1 MARTIALNEL
11 QQLYLTNG
19 QVLSYQHFGQDYT
32 TAPVV
37 VINHPLTANSCVTG
51 TEGWWNDVIGEN
63 KTIDTN
69 IYAVICFNIPGNGYD
84 GYFIEDFKH
93 WHTGTVAGYF
103 IAGLRQLGITKVN
116 TLIGGSIG
124 AGIAWEMAALSPKF
138 IEKMIPIG
146 GDWKSSDWMIANT
159 YIQEQILASSP
170 KPIEIARMH
179 AMMCYRTPQSFK
191 LRFNRT
197 INKELG
203 VFNVQSWLM
212 YHGDKLKERFSLQA
226 YKTMNHL
233 LGSIDITRNGK
244 SFEENIQN
252 IQSEIHIV
260 SIDSDL
266 FFPLAE
272 DIETVTLA
280 QKAGVKI
287 KHHVIESEFGHD
299 AFLMEPKKVK
309 VILEN
314 ILNPKVPTY
323 ES

>member
-1 MARTIALNEL
+1 MPQTLVNNPL
-11 QQLYLTNG
+11 QKLRLTNG
-19 QVLSYQHFGQDYT
+19 QVLSYQHFGQEIAI
-32 TAPVV
+32 APVIV
-37 VINHPLTANSCVTG
+37 VNHPLTANSCLTG
-51 TEGWWNDVIGEN
+51 PEGWWSDLIGEN

-84 GYFIEDFKH
+84 GYFIDDYKH

-103 IAGLRQLGITKVN
+103 IAGLRQLGVKKVHS
-116 TLIGGSIG
+116 LIGGSIG

-138 IEKMIPIG
+138 IDKMIPIG

-159 YIQEQILASSP
+159 YIQNQILSTST

-197 INKELG
+197 VNKELG
-203 VFNVQSWLM
+203 MFNVESWLM
-212 YHGDKLKERFSLQA
+212 YHGDKLEERFSLQA

-260 SIDSDL
+260 SINTDL
-266 FFPLAE
+266 FFPLNE
-272 DIETVTLA
+272 DEETVSLA

-287 KHHVIESEFGHD
+287 KHHLINSEFGHD

-314 ILNPKVPTY
+314 ILNA
-323 ES
+323 

>member
-1 MARTIALNEL
+1 MEDPLAQEL
-11 QQLYLTNG
+11 
-19 QVLSYQHFGQDYT
+19 
-32 TAPVV
+32 
-37 VINHPLTANSCVTG
+37 
-51 TEGWWNDVIGEN
+51 
-63 KTIDTN
+63 
-69 IYAVICFNIPGNGYD
+69 PG
-84 GYFIEDFKH
+84 K
-93 WHTGTVAGYF
+93 W
-103 IAGLRQLGITKVN
+103 
-116 TLIGGSIG
+116 S
-124 AGIAWEMAALSPKF
+124 ALSPNF
-138 IEKMIPIG
+138 IQQMIPIG

-170 KPIEIARMH
+170 RPIEIARMH

-203 VFNVQSWLM
+203 IFNVESWLM
-212 YHGDKLKERFSLQA
+212 YHGDKLKERFSLKA

-252 IQSEIHIV
+252 IQSEIHII

-266 FFPLAE
+266 FFPLSE
-272 DIETVTLA
+272 DLETVELA

-314 ILNPKVPTY
+314 ILNQ
-323 ES
+323 

>member
-1 MARTIALNEL
+1 MKTALAQNQLREL
-11 QQLYLTNG
+11 CLTNG

-51 TEGWWNDVIGEN
+51 PEGWWIDLVGAD

-69 IYAVICFNIPGNGYD
+69 RYAVICFNIPGNGFD
-84 GYFIEDFKH
+84 GHFIEDFKH

-103 IAGLRQLGITKVN
+103 IAGLRQLGIKQVH
-116 TLIGGSIG
+116 TLVGGSIG
-124 AGIAWEMAALSPKF
+124 AGIAWEMVALSPQF
-138 IEKMIPIG
+138 IERMIPVG

-159 YIQEQILASSP
+159 YIQQQILESSP

-197 INKELG
+197 INQELG
-203 VFNVQSWLM
+203 VFNVESWLS
-212 YHGDKLKERFSLQA
+212 YHGNKLKERFSLQA

-266 FFPLAE
+266 FFPLSE
-272 DIETVTLA
+272 DIETVSLA

-287 KHHVIESEFGHD
+287 KHHIIESAFGHD

-309 VILEN
+309 VILDS
-314 ILNPKVPTY
+314 ILEK
-323 ES
+323 

>member
-1 MARTIALNEL
+1 MTKTLVHNEL
-11 QQLYLTNG
+11 HQLRLTNG
-19 QVLSYQHFGQDYT
+19 QVLSYQHFGQDYK
-32 TAPVV
+32 TAPVI
-37 VINHPLTANSCVTG
+37 VINHPLTANSCVAG
-51 TEGWWNDVIGEN
+51 PDGWWNDLIGEY
-63 KTIDTN
+63 KTIDTST
-69 IYAVICFNIPGNGYD
+69 YAVLCFNIPGNGYK
-84 GYFIEDFKH
+84 GHFIEDFQH

-103 IAGLRQLGITKVN
+103 IAGLRQLGIKKIQI
-116 TLIGGSIG
+116 LMGGSIG
-124 AGIAWEMAALSPKF
+124 AGIAWEMTALSPQF

-159 YIQEQILASSP
+159 FIQQQILASSP
-170 KPIEIARMH
+170 KPLEIARMH
-179 AMMCYRTPQSFK
+179 AMMCYRTPQSFRV
-191 LRFNRT
+191 RFNRT

-203 VFNVQSWLM
+203 VFNVESWLM
-212 YHGDKLKERFSLQA
+212 YHGAKLKERFSLQA

-266 FFPLAE
+266 FFPLSE
-272 DIETVTLA
+272 DIETVKFA

-287 KHHVIESEFGHD
+287 KHHIIESAFGHD

-309 VILEN
+309 VILDK
-314 ILNPKVPTY
+314 IINP
-323 ES
+323 

>member
-1 MARTIALNEL
+1 
-11 QQLYLTNG
+11 
-19 QVLSYQHFGQDYT
+19 
-32 TAPVV
+32 
-37 VINHPLTANSCVTG
+37 
-51 TEGWWNDVIGEN
+51 
-63 KTIDTN
+63 
-69 IYAVICFNIPGNGYD
+69 
-84 GYFIEDFKH
+84 
-93 WHTGTVAGYF
+93 
-103 IAGLRQLGITKVN
+103 
-116 TLIGGSIG
+116 
-124 AGIAWEMAALSPKF
+124 MAALSPQF

-159 YIQEQILASSP
+159 YIQKQILDSSP

-197 INKELG
+197 TNKELG

-252 IQSEIHIV
+252 IQSAIHIV
-260 SIDSDL
+260 SIDTDL
-266 FFPLAE
+266 FFPLSE
-272 DIETVTLA
+272 DLETVTLA

-287 KHHVIESEFGHD
+287 KHHMIESEFGHD

-314 ILNPKVPTY
+314 ILNQ
-323 ES
+323 

>member
-1 MARTIALNEL
+1 MPQNLVHSEL
-11 QQLYLTNG
+11 QKLRLTNG

-51 TEGWWNDVIGEN
+51 TEGWCNDLIGEN

-69 IYAVICFNIPGNGYD
+69 TYAIVCFNIPGNGYNGD
-84 GYFIEDFKH
+84 FIEDFKH

-103 IAGLRQLGITKVN
+103 IAGLRQLGIKKVDA
-116 TLIGGSIG
+116 LVGGSIG
-124 AGIAWEMAALSPKF
+124 AGIAWEMAALSPQF

-159 YIQEQILASSP
+159 YIQKQILDSSP

-191 LRFNRT
+191 FRFNRT

-203 VFNVQSWLM
+203 VFNVQSWLI

-226 YKTMNHL
+226 YKAMNHL

-266 FFPLAE
+266 FFPLSE
-272 DIETVTLA
+272 DLETVTLA

-314 ILNPKVPTY
+314 IVNH
-323 ES
+323 

>member
-1 MARTIALNEL
+1 MPQTLVHSEL
-11 QQLYLTNG
+11 QKLRLTNG

-51 TEGWWNDVIGEN
+51 TEGWWNDLIGEN

-69 IYAVICFNIPGNGYD
+69 TYAIVCFNIPGNGYNGD
-84 GYFIEDFKH
+84 FIEDFKH

-103 IAGLRQLGITKVN
+103 IAGLRQLGIKKVDA
-116 TLIGGSIG
+116 LVGGSIG
-124 AGIAWEMAALSPKF
+124 AGIAWEMAALSPQF

-159 YIQEQILASSP
+159 YIQKQILDSIP

-179 AMMCYRTPQSFK
+179 SMIYYRTPQSFK

-203 VFNVQSWLM
+203 VFNVQSWLI

-226 YKTMNHL
+226 YKAMNHL

-266 FFPLAE
+266 FFPLSE
-272 DIETVTLA
+272 DLETVTLA

-314 ILNPKVPTY
+314 ILNQ
-323 ES
+323 

>member
-1 MARTIALNEL
+1 MTATLVLNEL
-11 QQLYLTNG
+11 QQLRLTNG

-32 TAPVV
+32 TAPVI
-37 VINHPLTANSCVTG
+37 VINHPLTANSCVSG
-51 TEGWWNDVIGEN
+51 PEGWWNDVIGEN

-69 IYAVICFNIPGNGYD
+69 TYAVICFNIPGNGYD
-84 GYFIEDFKH
+84 GHFIEDFKH

-103 IAGLRQLGITKVN
+103 IAGLRQLGIKKVN

-124 AGIAWEMAALSPKF
+124 AGIAWEMVALSPQF

-159 YIQEQILASSP
+159 YIQKQILDSNP

-179 AMMCYRTPQSFK
+179 AMMCYRTPKSFK

-266 FFPLAE
+266 FFPLDE

-309 VILEN
+309 VILEK
-314 ILNPKVPTY
+314 ILNQ
-323 ES
+323 

>member
-1 MARTIALNEL
+1 MPQTLVHSEL
-11 QQLYLTNG
+11 QKLRLTNG

-32 TAPVV
+32 TAPVI
-37 VINHPLTANSCVTG
+37 VINHPLTANSCVIG
-51 TEGWWNDVIGEN
+51 TEGWWNDLIGEN

-69 IYAVICFNIPGNGYD
+69 TYAVICFNIPGNGYD
-84 GYFIEDFKH
+84 GDFIEDFKH

-103 IAGLRQLGITKVN
+103 IAGLRQLGIRKVN
-116 TLIGGSIG
+116 ALIGGSIG
-124 AGIAWEMAALSPKF
+124 AGIAWEMAALSPQF

-159 YIQEQILASSP
+159 YIQKQILDSSP

-191 LRFNRT
+191 FRFNRT

-203 VFNVQSWLM
+203 VFNVQSWLT
-212 YHGDKLKERFSLQA
+212 YHGDILKERFSLQA
-226 YKTMNHL
+226 YKAMNNL

-252 IQSEIHIV
+252 IKSAIHIV

-266 FFPLAE
+266 FFPLSE
-272 DIETVTLA
+272 DLETVTLS

-314 ILNPKVPTY
+314 ILNH
-323 ES
+323 

>member
-1 MARTIALNEL
+1 MLGTLVLNEL
-11 QQLYLTNG
+11 QKLQLTNG

-32 TAPVV
+32 AAPVI

-51 TEGWWNDVIGEN
+51 AKGWWNDLIGEN

-69 IYAVICFNIPGNGYD
+69 TYAVICFNIPGNGYD
-84 GYFIEDFKH
+84 DFFIEDFRH

-103 IAGLRQLGITKVN
+103 IAGLRQLGINKVN
-116 TLIGGSIG
+116 AVIGGSIG
-124 AGIAWEMAALSPKF
+124 AGIAWEMAALSPQF
-138 IEKMIPIG
+138 IKKIIPIA
-146 GDWKSSDWMIANT
+146 GDWKSSDWMIATT
-159 YIQEQILASSP
+159 YIQNQILESNP
-170 KPIEIARMH
+170 KPLEIARMH
-179 AMMCYRTPQSFK
+179 AMMSYRTPKSFK

-197 INKELG
+197 INKELN
-203 VFNVQSWLM
+203 VFNVQSWLK

-226 YKTMNHL
+226 YKAMNHL

-244 SFEENIQN
+244 SFEENIKN

-266 FFPLAE
+266 FFPLSE
-272 DIETVTLA
+272 DLETVTLA

-314 ILNPKVPTY
+314 ILNQ
-323 ES
+323 